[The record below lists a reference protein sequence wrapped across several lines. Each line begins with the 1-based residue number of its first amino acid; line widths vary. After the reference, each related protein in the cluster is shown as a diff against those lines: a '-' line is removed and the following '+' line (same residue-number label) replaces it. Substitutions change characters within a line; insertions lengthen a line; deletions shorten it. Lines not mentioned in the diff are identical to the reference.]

1 MKYLGP
7 PQSGSQAG
15 TTASHNRAGQYFR
28 NRRTPV
34 TPTRTPKQGVL
45 RAAFGSVSSVWQTLT
60 SATQA
65 AWTGFAAGYPVVDS
79 LGQSVVLTGH
89 QYFVGVNTSLLNA
102 GQSLISTPPANTTLN
117 PVAPASIYADD
128 AGAVMLFYT
137 PPVSGDYV
145 LAAASK
151 VLSGGRFFNK
161 AFSQFGVDSTSAGV
175 QDISD
180 QYAVQFGA
188 PIAGKRIFGR
198 LVAVN
203 SSGMSASPVIVNT
216 SVMGA
221 SGLTPG
227 TITSAVAGQ
236 VVLAAADATA
246 VLADLFEFVPATGQ
260 YQFLLTQVV
269 TAGAAS
275 FSGVGSGLT
284 VFVRVTDGVT
294 WSVRTNTV
302 VVM

>member
-45 RAAFGSVSSVWQTLT
+45 RAAFGSVSAAWQSLD
-60 SATQA
+60 ALTQA
-65 AWTGFAAGYPVVDS
+65 SWTSFAAGYPIVDS
-79 LGQSVVLTGH
+79 LGQSIVLTGH

-102 GQSLISTPPANTTLN
+102 GSALITTPPTDTTLN
-117 PVAPASIYADD
+117 PVAPASIYAD
-128 AGAVMLFYT
+128 AGGAVLLFYT
-137 PPVSGDYV
+137 APVAGDFV

-161 AFSQFGVDSTSAGV
+161 AFSQFGVDSSAAGV

-180 QYAVQFGA
+180 QYADQFGV
-188 PIAGKRIFGR
+188 PLTGKRIFGR
-198 LVAVN
+198 LTAVN
-203 SSGMSASPVIVNT
+203 ASGMSASPVIVNT
-216 SVMGA
+216 TVVAGSVLNFGV
-221 SGLTPG
+221 
-227 TITSAVAGQ
+227 ITSAVAGQ
-236 VVLAAADATA
+236 VVLAGADMTATSG
-246 VLADLFEFVPATGQ
+246 DLYFVNPVTGLYTYIASQ
-260 YQFLLTQVV
+260 PVV
-269 TAGAAS
+269 AGAATWAGVP
-275 FSGVGSGLT
+275 SGDT
-284 VFVRVTDGVT
+284 VAVRVTDGVT
-294 WSVRTNTV
+294 WSARTASI

>member
-45 RAAFGSVSSVWQTLT
+45 RAAFGSVSSAWQTLT
-60 SATQA
+60 SAAQA

-102 GQSLISTPPANTTLN
+102 GQAIVLTPPTNTTLN
-117 PVAPASIYADD
+117 PLSPVTIYVDASGTFIVGFA
-128 AGAVMLFYT
+128 
-137 PPVSGDYV
+137 PPVSGDFALV
-145 LAAASK
+145 AASK
-151 VLSGGRFFNK
+151 ILSAGRLFNR
-161 AFSQFGVDSTSAGV
+161 AFSQFAVGDSTTSYA
-175 QDISD
+175 DIS
-180 QYAVQFGA
+180 QQFTAQFGQ
-188 PIAGKRIFGR
+188 PIAGKRVFGR

-216 SVMGA
+216 TVAVA
-221 SGLTPG
+221 STLTPG
-227 TITSAVAGQ
+227 TITTLVAGQ
-236 VVLAAADATA
+236 VVLTGADASA
-246 VLADLFEFVPATGQ
+246 LIAILESIDPVSGDYFVTQTQPVTGGGAT
-260 YQFLLTQVV
+260 
-269 TAGAAS
+269 
-275 FSGVGSGLT
+275 FSGVASGST
-284 VFVRVTDGVT
+284 VVVRVTDGSAFSAPTASAVVT
-294 WSVRTNTV
+294 
-302 VVM
+302 

>member
-45 RAAFGSVSSVWQTLT
+45 RAAFGSVSSAWQTLT
-60 SATQA
+60 SAAQA

-102 GQSLISTPPANTTLN
+102 GQAIVLTPPTNTTLN
-117 PVAPASIYADD
+117 PLSPVTIYVDASGTFIVGYA
-128 AGAVMLFYT
+128 
-137 PPVSGDYV
+137 PPVSGDFALV
-145 LAAASK
+145 AASK
-151 VLSGGRFFNK
+151 ILSAGRLFNR
-161 AFSQFGVDSTSAGV
+161 AFSQFAVGDSTTSYA
-175 QDISD
+175 DIS
-180 QYAVQFGA
+180 QQFTAQFGQ
-188 PIAGKRIFGR
+188 PIAGKRVFGR

-216 SVMGA
+216 TVAVA
-221 SGLTPG
+221 STLTPG
-227 TITSAVAGQ
+227 TITTLVAGQ
-236 VVLAAADATA
+236 VVLTGADASA
-246 VLADLFEFVPATGQ
+246 LIAILESIDPVSGDYFVIGIQP
-260 YQFLLTQVV
+260 V
-269 TAGAAS
+269 TAGGAT
-275 FSGVGSGLT
+275 FSGVASGST
-284 VFVRVTDGVT
+284 VVVRVTDGSAFSAPTPSAVVT
-294 WSVRTNTV
+294 
-302 VVM
+302 